1 MQENTMNSIQRR
13 NILFL
18 WSGQIISAA
27 GDAIYQ
33 LALIWLILDITGSS
47 IATGL
52 VAMCAYLPAMLF
64 GLFAGVLSDRYS
76 RMGLMISSNLSQALT
91 VIIIPVLLFYN
102 YSNVL
107 VIGTLAFVRAS
118 FSTLFPPAFNA
129 FIPTIVGKQHL
140 VRVNSIF
147 STSAQLA
154 YLIGPATA
162 GILLGI
168 ISLPYLFIVDSST
181 FVIAVLIFGFVIKPA
196 AAPKT
201 NPEKH
206 SNLRQLKKGLSFVFS
221 NPALRQLMVLTTINN
236 MFIMGPAIVG
246 TPLLVRNALNG
257 TAAQYAF
264 VESGLALGMLIGT
277 ALVYKYGHRLN
288 SGRLLLL
295 GMIID
300 GLTYSLFYFAGSV
313 AFVMVFIVI
322 HALGIPLITVSRTT
336 IIQRHSPNHYHGRLF
351 SMVHLSVVGITAISS
366 ALTGILAA
374 FIDIRT
380 IFLFI
385 GLAAASCGLVGI
397 FKQELKSMT

>member
-1 MQENTMNSIQRR
+1 M
-13 NILFL
+13 
-18 WSGQIISAA
+18 
-27 GDAIYQ
+27 
-33 LALIWLILDITGSS
+33 IWLILDITGSS

-52 VAMCAYLPAMLF
+52 VAMSAYLPAMLL

-91 VIIIPVLLFYN
+91 VIIIPILLYYH

-107 VIGTLAFVRAS
+107 VIGLLAFVRAS

-168 ISLPYLFIVDSST
+168 ISLPYLFVIDSSS
-181 FVIAVLIFGFVIKPA
+181 FVVAVLIFGFVIKPPG
-196 AAPKT
+196 APKSS
-201 NPEKH
+201 PEKH
-206 SNLRQLKKGLSFVFS
+206 SNLQQLRKGLSFVFS
-221 NPALRQLMVLTTINN
+221 NPGLKQLMVLTSINN
-236 MFIMGPAIVG
+236 IFIMGPAIVG
-246 TPLLVRNALNG
+246 TPILVRNALNG
-257 TAAQYAF
+257 TASQYAF
-264 VESGLALGMLIGT
+264 VESGLALGMLLGT
-277 ALVYKYGHRLN
+277 ALVYKHGHRLN

-313 AFVMVFIVI
+313 NFVMVFIII
-322 HALGIPLITVSRTT
+322 HALGIPFITVSRTT

-351 SMVHLSVVGITAISS
+351 SMVHLSVVGITALSS
-366 ALTGILAA
+366 ALTGILAS
-374 FIDIRT
+374 IMDIRV

-385 GLAAASCGLVGI
+385 GLAAASCGIVGF
-397 FKQELKSMT
+397 FKLELKSMT